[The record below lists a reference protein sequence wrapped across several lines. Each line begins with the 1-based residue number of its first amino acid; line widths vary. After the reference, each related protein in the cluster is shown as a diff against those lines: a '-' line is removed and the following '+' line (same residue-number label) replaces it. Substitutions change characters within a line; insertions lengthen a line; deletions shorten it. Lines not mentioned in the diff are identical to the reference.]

1 MELGRTGV
9 RSDGPADCGVIPPAA
24 PSSLPPG
31 CCEGLAERLNSANA
45 RCFMRLEIVGD
56 WCDEAWRGCLPGAFA
71 GRGCKQARQT
81 HCEAAQHS
89 VSQHSGACCS
99 LVHPCGG
106 AARKHGSQRHQAI
119 LEQQR
124 IPSREAKR
132 RCCAAAQPATPASPS
147 ADCPSGAARRRA
159 RLLRRGTRTGPHRRS
174 AGLTA
179 TTHTHIYI

>member
-1 MELGRTGV
+1 MGFGELVVELGRTGV

-81 HCEAAQHS
+81 HCEAAQHRGVLWRHTS
-89 VSQHSGACCS
+89 TPRVPNVLVDDPTAITS
-99 LVHPCGG
+99 LSKC
-106 AARKHGSQRHQAI
+106 RR
-119 LEQQR
+119 
-124 IPSREAKR
+124 RER
-132 RCCAAAQPATPASPS
+132 
-147 ADCPSGAARRRA
+147 GAARRGSALNAPPQA
-159 RLLRRGTRTGPHRRS
+159 RRRRPYGGCLVPPSDSPLWAERP
-174 AGLTA
+174 
-179 TTHTHIYI
+179 